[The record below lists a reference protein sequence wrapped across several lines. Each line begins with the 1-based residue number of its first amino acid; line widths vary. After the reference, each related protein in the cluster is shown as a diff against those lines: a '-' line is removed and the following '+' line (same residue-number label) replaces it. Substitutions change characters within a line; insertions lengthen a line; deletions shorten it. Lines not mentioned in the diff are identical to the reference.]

1 MQNVKLEIDG
11 IIDLTLRK
19 PYLMFRIEELFD
31 HLDCP
36 SQHPR
41 ITRDT
46 ACSPRE
52 ITCQAS
58 DVIPMVKKSNESKKI
73 KNKRAHATYR
83 ERRRL
88 GILNDA
94 FRKLKE
100 VVPSACEETRK
111 VDVLKMASQYIE
123 GLTLMLKKASQ
134 TEEEQT

>member
-1 MQNVKLEIDG
+1 
-11 IIDLTLRK
+11 
-19 PYLMFRIEELFD
+19 MFRIEELFD

-36 SQHPR
+36 SHETAQHPR
-41 ITRDT
+41 MTRDT
-46 ACSPRE
+46 ACSPRSPRE
-52 ITCQAS
+52 ITCQPS
-58 DVIPMVKKSNESKKI
+58 DAIPMVKKSNESKKI
-73 KNKRAHATYR
+73 KKKRAHATYR

-100 VVPSACEETRK
+100 VVPSAREETRK

-123 GLTLMLKKASQ
+123 GLALMLKKASQ

>member
-1 MQNVKLEIDG
+1 
-11 IIDLTLRK
+11 
-19 PYLMFRIEELFD
+19 MFRIEELFD

-36 SQHPR
+36 LHETAQHPR

-46 ACSPRE
+46 ECSPRSPRE
-52 ITCQAS
+52 ITCRAS

-134 TEEEQT
+134 TEEEEQT